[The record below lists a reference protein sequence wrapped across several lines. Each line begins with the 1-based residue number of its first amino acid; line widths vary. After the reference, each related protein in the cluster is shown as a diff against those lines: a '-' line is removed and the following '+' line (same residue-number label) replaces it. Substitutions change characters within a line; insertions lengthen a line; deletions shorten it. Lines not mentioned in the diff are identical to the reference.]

1 MIISDMYNFGVGRYE
16 MIVIKS
22 YKSGKGRGI
31 VVIKWVVRRFWEVP
45 IMAVVSKLLI

>member
-22 YKSGKGRGI
+22 YKSGKSRGI
-31 VVIKWVVRRFWEVP
+31 VNIKWAVRRFSEIP
-45 IMAVVSKLLI
+45 IIAVVSKLFI

>member
-22 YKSGKGRGI
+22 YKSGKSRGI
-31 VVIKWVVRRFWEVP
+31 VSIK
-45 IMAVVSKLLI
+45 